1 MTKSY
6 YILSPFAVE
15 MFSSGFSVLSKR
27 GRSLRPGLSLLP
39 LRAGCQLHGCC
50 FVHIM
55 RRVSEKTSMI
65 ARYAGGERGARAAAR
80 AGSAVVV
87 VDAFR
92 ASTTMA
98 VLVKK
103 GARVVPVASIE
114 EARSYAGADLR
125 AGERGSAMVAGF
137 DFGNSPTEILASD
150 VPVGST
156 VVLSTTNGTR
166 VVEAARGAPA
176 ILTGAFVNASALAD
190 ELAAGSYSS
199 LVVVGC
205 GWEGR
210 RASED
215 EAAAGAILQR
225 LACRGA
231 ELDER
236 ARRVV
241 EAYSSR
247 PTGRLRDNSAARRLK
262 RLGYERDL
270 DFCLA
275 EDAVPVVPRLVN
287 GAFVGGR

>member
-1 MTKSY
+1 
-6 YILSPFAVE
+6 
-15 MFSSGFSVLSKR
+15 
-27 GRSLRPGLSLLP
+27 
-39 LRAGCQLHGCC
+39 
-50 FVHIM
+50 M
-55 RRVSEKTSMI
+55 RRVSGKTSMI

-92 ASTTMA
+92 ASTTIA
-98 VLVKK
+98 ILVHK
-103 GARVVPVASIE
+103 GALVVPVASIE
-114 EARSYAGADLR
+114 EARAYAGANLR
-125 AGERGSAMVAGF
+125 AGERGSAKVAGF
-137 DFGNSPTEILASD
+137 DFGNSPTEILESD
-150 VPVGST
+150 VPSGST

-190 ELAAGSYSS
+190 ELDTGGYSS

-215 EAAAGAILQR
+215 EAAAGAILDR
-225 LACRGA
+225 LSERGF

-241 EAYSSR
+241 EAYRSR
-247 PTGRLRDNSAARRLK
+247 PADALRENSAARRLE

-275 EDAVPVVPRLVN
+275 EDVVPVVPRLVE